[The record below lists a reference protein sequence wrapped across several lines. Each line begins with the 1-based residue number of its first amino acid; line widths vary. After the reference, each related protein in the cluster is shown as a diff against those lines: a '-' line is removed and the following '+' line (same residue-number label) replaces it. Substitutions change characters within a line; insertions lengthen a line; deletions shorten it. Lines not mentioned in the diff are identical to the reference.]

1 LVNFQARMAY
11 LKTIRPLLPI
21 ILGLLVP
28 AIMSQGRELEIR
40 QAKYRFNMGL
50 TQDVVART
58 FVITERQKAGTV
70 LAVAYFPLGQSVLS
84 SEEEHSV
91 LNDLATQKITRQTPL
106 AIIGYTC
113 PLGPDRLNRNL
124 SLERAK
130 AVAGVLRSQGYLL
143 KKIQGKGEQ
152 NPVTLVPTQFF
163 RNRRAEIRLLG
174 MEDSS
179 IQEPY

>member
-1 LVNFQARMAY
+1 MVIFQARMVCS
-11 LKTIRPLLPI
+11 KIIKVLPAI
-21 ILGLLVP
+21 ILALLVP

-58 FVITERQKAGTV
+58 FVITERQRAGTV

-84 SEEEHSV
+84 PEERRSV
-91 LNDLATQKITRQTPL
+91 LNALATKNITRQTPL
-106 AIIGYTC
+106 AVIGYTC

-152 NPVTLVPTQFF
+152 NPVTPIPTQFF
-163 RNRRAEIRLLG
+163 RNRRVEIRLLG
-174 MEDSS
+174 NENSS
-179 IQEPY
+179 VQEPY

>member
-1 LVNFQARMAY
+1 MARSKSEKSQ
-11 LKTIRPLLPI
+11 LIIVLL
-21 ILGLLVP
+21 LLVP
-28 AIMSQGRELEIR
+28 AIVSHGRELEIR

-50 TQDVVART
+50 VQDVVART
-58 FVITERQKAGTV
+58 FVITERQKAGMV

-84 SEEEHSV
+84 PEEEHSV

-106 AIIGYTC
+106 AVIGYTC

-130 AVAGVLRSQGYLL
+130 AVAGVLRLQGYLV
-143 KKIQGKGEQ
+143 KKIQGRGEQ
-152 NPVTLVPTQFF
+152 NPVTLVPAQFF
-163 RNRRAEIRLLG
+163 RNRRVEIRRLSK
-174 MEDSS
+174 EDSS

>member
-1 LVNFQARMAY
+1 MVCS
-11 LKTIRPLLPI
+11 KTIKPLLPI
-21 ILGLLVP
+21 ILALLVP
-28 AIMSQGRELEIR
+28 AIVSHGRELEIR

-50 TQDVVART
+50 VQDVVART

-84 SEEEHSV
+84 PEEEHSV

-106 AIIGYTC
+106 VIIGYTC

-130 AVAGVLRSQGYLL
+130 AVAGILRSQGYLL

-152 NPVTLVPTQFF
+152 NPVTLVPAQFF

-174 MEDSS
+174 KEDSS